1 MFTGP
6 SGVGK
11 TSLLNVI
18 QPGLGRMV
26 KAVSRRRE
34 EGIHT
39 TRDSELVRL
48 GPGTWLA
55 DTPGIRSLNLW
66 DIEPEELDAWFV
78 DIAQLV
84 ADCRFGNCAHRD
96 EPGCA
101 VRKAVAAGRLGE
113 GRWRSFRQLYD
124 ELEAQYAL

>member
-1 MFTGP
+1 
-6 SGVGK
+6 
-11 TSLLNVI
+11 
-18 QPGLGRMV
+18 MV
-26 KAVSRRRE
+26 KAFSRRRE

-113 GRWRSFRQLYD
+113 GALAQLS
-124 ELEAQYAL
+124 ATV